1 MNAQTQTRQSLKAK
15 LTTILTHVDQAVNQ
29 GASLHFGMLRSMLG
43 QHRIMILPSVKN
55 YTEHPSTDG
64 MTRVTVV
71 VEVVLLDGESD
82 DQLTTRWIG
91 QAVDVPELCYERAI
105 TCALEDFLQKT
116 FLITQDDQ
124 TTPTQMQGAQVEAK
138 ASAESAI
145 RRRPQGAS
153 DQSPVASPSQ
163 VAAKTKETKPNAT
176 NTKETVVADAPEK
189 PTQQSIFVSQA
200 TDEPANEDQP
210 DYYADQK
217 AWKAANA
224 LWRALVAEVC
234 SSAVM
239 AVYEAALEQQEGVDS
254 WTRID
259 PDTIRQWC
267 AALRRRSSL
276 PSDVRK
282 LSDREEYI
290 LSQLPYIPRG
300 SSLDRVEEEM
310 RRLVLEVVSVEE
322 VDAFQSL
329 YLEKMNVEGLEK
341 VAGRALIAMCRKLR
355 RLKDAE
361 REAFIMEALGN
372 RQAA

>member
-1 MNAQTQTRQSLKAK
+1 MNAQIQTRQSLKAK
-15 LTTILTHVDQAVNQ
+15 LTTILTHVDQAVSQ

-71 VEVVLLDGESD
+71 VEVALLDGESD
-82 DQLTTRWIG
+82 DQLTTRWVG

-116 FLITQDDQ
+116 FLITEAPVQ
-124 TTPTQMQGAQVEAK
+124 ASQVEVAQPV
-138 ASAESAI
+138 ESTI

-153 DQSPVASPSQ
+153 PQSPVASPSQ
-163 VAAKTKETKPNAT
+163 VVAKDATTPEEAPKRKKPA
-176 NTKETVVADAPEK
+176 
-189 PTQQSIFVSQA
+189 QQSIFVPQP
-200 TDEPANEDQP
+200 TEEPANEDQL

-234 SSAVM
+234 SSEVM

-290 LSQLPYIPRG
+290 LSQLPHIPRG

-310 RRLVLEVVSVEE
+310 RRLALEVVSVEE